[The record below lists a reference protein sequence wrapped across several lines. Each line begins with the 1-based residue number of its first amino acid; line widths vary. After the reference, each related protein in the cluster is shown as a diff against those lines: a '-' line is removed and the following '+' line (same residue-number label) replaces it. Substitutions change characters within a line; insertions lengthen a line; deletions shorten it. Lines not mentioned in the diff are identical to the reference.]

1 MVIHVPHA
9 STVVPDD
16 VISQF
21 VVSPAELALEIGLMT
36 DHLTDRLYA
45 SPSATIVRF
54 PVSRL
59 VVDPERF
66 ESDDREVMASR
77 GLGVIYTRT
86 SGGASLRRVLTTD
99 ERERLLDRYYRP
111 HHAAL
116 TAAVAEQL
124 DRDGHCSIIDAH
136 SFPSRPLPYELQQDV
151 NRPDICIGT
160 DDFHTPAWLRER
172 ASRLCADAGWTV
184 EIDRPFA
191 GALVPMR
198 YFGCDQRVRAIMIEV
213 NRRLYLDETSFTA
226 AAGFDDCRERL
237 TLLIRGL
244 ANADEAASA

>member
-1 MVIHVPHA
+1 VPHA

-16 VISQF
+16 VIGQF
-21 VVSPAELALEIGLMT
+21 VVSPAELALEVDLMT

-45 SPSATIVRF
+45 SPYATIVRF

-77 GLGVIYTRT
+77 GMGVIYTRT
-86 SGGASLRRVLTTD
+86 SGGAWLRRVLTTD

-124 DRDGHCSIIDAH
+124 DRHGHCLIIDAH

-160 DDFHTPAWLRER
+160 DDFHTGVAARTCVAPLR
-172 ASRLCADAGWTV
+172 G
-184 EIDRPFA
+184 
-191 GALVPMR
+191 
-198 YFGCDQRVRAIMIEV
+198 
-213 NRRLYLDETSFTA
+213 
-226 AAGFDDCRERL
+226 
-237 TLLIRGL
+237 RGL
-244 ANADEAASA
+244 DRGN